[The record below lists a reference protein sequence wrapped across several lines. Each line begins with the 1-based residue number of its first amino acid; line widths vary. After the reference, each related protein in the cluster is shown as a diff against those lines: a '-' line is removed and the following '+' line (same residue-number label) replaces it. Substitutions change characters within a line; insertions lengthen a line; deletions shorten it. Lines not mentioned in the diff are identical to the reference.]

1 MTFTCTL
8 FILSLIDVI
17 TFKCYSIKYLIPSP
31 AATAISQIDNRMI
44 TNDVK
49 ETGVVKDFLLTILS
63 NSHFYKKRIMN
74 KYTFSSV
81 QHVHSQ
87 VQFFDEVSVNKY
99 LSLVTFW

>member
-44 TNDVK
+44 TNNVK

-63 NSHFYKKRIMN
+63 NNHFYKKTHYEQI
-74 KYTFSSV
+74 YIFFCSTCTQSS
-81 QHVHSQ
+81 QI
-87 VQFFDEVSVNKY
+87 
-99 LSLVTFW
+99 L